1 MTQTSAIRRFDGGAI
16 PRSIVSGP
24 GSRSQLVSELN
35 TLGAKRILIV
45 PSPTLKA
52 TTSFVDE
59 ASEALRDRFSFVFAD
74 VKPNTPLRSVG
85 EAVAALQSY
94 NFDAIVSIGGGSTH
108 DMAKA
113 LAVGLPS
120 GRSIADFVSR
130 FEPPATF
137 HSANVEVEPLPVI
150 TTPSTFSAAD
160 VVGGGAVT
168 DTDRGQK
175 LIFVHSKLTPSAV
188 ILDAEIAA
196 TTPTR
201 VLAASGM
208 NAVHHCLEA
217 FYSKGAQFV
226 TDAFAL
232 AALRQLLS
240 ALPEIVGDSAGKN
253 LGALQTALNATAMS
267 GLTYGNSWL
276 GIGHSV
282 CHSLG
287 GRYGLSHGAANA
299 VMVRHSL
306 RFNLEA
312 AKTRI
317 AEAARAVGVSSAAD
331 DSKAAQGLVDA
342 IDELARVLGTPTQL
356 SAIGLPDGQ
365 FEQIAEDVMG
375 DPQTYWNPRQ
385 ASAREVADW
394 LRSAW

>member
-1 MTQTSAIRRFDGGAI
+1 MTQASQIRRFDGGAI

-24 GSRSQLVSELN
+24 GARSRLVDELN
-35 TLGAKRILIV
+35 NLGAKRVLIV
-45 PSPTLKA
+45 ASPTLRA
-52 TTSFVDE
+52 TTTFVGE
-59 ASEALRDRFSFVFAD
+59 ATDALRDRFSLVFD
-74 VKPNTPLRSVG
+74 GVKPNTPLQSIS

-94 NFDAIVSIGGGSTH
+94 NFDAIVSIGGGATH

-130 FEPPATF
+130 FEPPSTF
-137 HSANVEVEPLPVI
+137 HSVDVEVEPLPVI
-150 TTPSTFSAAD
+150 TAPSTFSAAD

-168 DTDRGQK
+168 DSDRGQK

-217 FYSKGAQFV
+217 FYSRGAQFI

-232 AALRQLLS
+232 SALRQLLS
-240 ALPEIVGDSAGKN
+240 ALPAIASNGGEKLS
-253 LGALQTALNATAMS
+253 ALQTALNATAMS

-299 VMVRHSL
+299 VMVRYSL

-312 AKTRI
+312 AKPRL
-317 AEAARAVGVSSAAD
+317 AEAARAVGVSSASD
-331 DSKAAQGLVDA
+331 DAAAAQGLVEA
-342 IDELARVLGTPTQL
+342 IDELARILGTPTRL

-385 ASAREVADW
+385 TSAREVADW

>member
-1 MTQTSAIRRFDGGAI
+1 MLRFDGGAI
-16 PRSIVSGP
+16 PRAILSGP
-24 GSRSQLVSELN
+24 GCRSQLASELDR
-35 TLGAKRILIV
+35 LGAKRVLIV
-45 PSPTLKA
+45 ASPTLNA
-52 TTSFVDE
+52 TTAFVAQAME
-59 ASEALRDRFSFVFAD
+59 TLQDRFSFIFD
-74 VKPNTPLRSVG
+74 KVKPNTPLRSISEGV
-85 EAVAALQSY
+85 ETLRPY
-94 NFDAIVSIGGGSTH
+94 EFDAIVSIGGGSAH

-120 GRSIADFVSR
+120 GRSIVDFVSR
-130 FEPPATF
+130 FEPPSTF
-137 HSANVEVEPLPVI
+137 HLANVEVEPLPVI
-150 TTPSTFSAAD
+150 TIPSTFSAAD

-168 DTDRGQK
+168 DTDRGEK

-196 TTPTR
+196 TTPMR

-217 FYSKGAQFV
+217 YYSRGAQFV

-232 AALRQLLS
+232 SALRQLLV
-240 ALPEIVGDSAGKN
+240 ALPALARTDGKDID
-253 LGALQTALNATAMS
+253 ALQTALNATALS

-299 VMVRHSL
+299 VMVGHSL

-312 AKTRI
+312 AKPRL
-317 AEAARAVGVSSAAD
+317 AAAARAVGVSTDAGD
-331 DSKAAQGLVDA
+331 DKAAMALVDA
-342 IDELARVLGTPTQL
+342 VDELSGILGTPRKL
-356 SAIGLPDGQ
+356 SEIGLPPDQ
-365 FEQIAEDVMG
+365 FERIAHDVMA
-375 DPQTYWNPRQ
+375 DPQTYWNPRRT
-385 ASAREVADW
+385 SAAEVADW

>member
-1 MTQTSAIRRFDGGAI
+1 MTVTLPIRRFDGGAI

-24 GSRSQLVSELN
+24 GSRSRLTSELDS
-35 TLGAKRILIV
+35 LGAERILIV
-45 PSPTLKA
+45 VSPTLKA
-52 TTSFVDE
+52 TTPFVGE
-59 ASEALRDRFSFVFAD
+59 TTKALQNRFSLVFDGA
-74 VKPNTPLRSVG
+74 KPNTPLRSIS
-85 EAVAALQSY
+85 EAVAVLQPH
-94 NFDAIVSIGGGSTH
+94 NFDAIVSIGGGSVH

-130 FEPPATF
+130 FEPPSTF
-137 HSANVEVEPLPVI
+137 HSVDVEVEPLPVI
-150 TTPSTFSAAD
+150 TVPSTFSAAD

-217 FYSKGAQFV
+217 FYSKGAQFI

-232 AALRQLLS
+232 TALRQLLS
-240 ALPEIVGDSAGKN
+240 ALPEIGDVGGGKN
-253 LGALQTALNATAMS
+253 LSALQTALNATALS

-299 VMVRHSL
+299 VMVRQSL

-312 AKTRI
+312 AKSRI
-317 AEAARAVGVSSAAD
+317 AEAARAVGVSTAAD
-331 DSKAAQGLVDA
+331 DAKAAQDFVEAVDG
-342 IDELARVLGTPTQL
+342 LARVLGTPTRL
-356 SAIGLPDGQ
+356 SAIGLPTDQ